1 MPKNKEKQVELLSYI
16 RDRLSIE
23 NFEIK
28 NEDVSV
34 QTLNK
39 EIRNITKLQKSNRKS
54 EHEIAVTDLLQKGSF
69 SSIALKSGC
78 SESHL
83 CKVCE
88 KPIAKVTDRSL
99 MSELRKEELKAFGLQ
114 DNMSL
119 QLPSKSMLGRD
130 S

>member
-16 RDRLSIE
+16 RDRLSIK

-78 SESHL
+78 SG
-83 CKVCE
+83 
-88 KPIAKVTDRSL
+88 VTC
-99 MSELRKEELKAFGLQ
+99 
-114 DNMSL
+114 
-119 QLPSKSMLGRD
+119 SKSVKNPLPKLLIGH
-130 S
+130 